1 MKERIEKIL
10 KLEQLTASRFADIID
25 VQRSNVSHILSG
37 RNNPGLDFIQK
48 ILSEFTN
55 INAEWLLL
63 GNGEMYKKEEQIS
76 SLNQDYEN
84 DDNIKNINKN
94 IPSPDNKEKAASSSI
109 QDEPGK
115 KKVEK
120 ITYFY
125 SDKTFKEYY
134 PNI

>member
-10 KLEQLTASRFADIID
+10 KFEQLTASRFADIID

-48 ILSEFTN
+48 ILSKFTN

-63 GNGEMYKKEEQIS
+63 GKGEMYIKGEQIS

-84 DDNIKNINKN
+84 DDNIKNTYKN
-94 IPSPDNKEKAASSSI
+94 IQLPDNKEKGENSSL
-109 QDEPGK
+109 QDESGK

-134 PNI
+134 PNF

>member
-10 KLEQLTASRFADIID
+10 KFEQLTASKFADIID

-48 ILSEFTN
+48 ILSKFTN

-63 GNGEMYKKEEQIS
+63 GKGEMYIKEEQIS

-84 DDNIKNINKN
+84 DAHIKNINKN
-94 IPSPDNKEKAASSSI
+94 IPSPDNKEKVESSSL
-109 QDEPGK
+109 QDAPDK

>member
-48 ILSEFTN
+48 ILSKFTN

-63 GNGEMYKKEEQIS
+63 GKGEMYIKEEQIS
-76 SLNQDYEN
+76 SLEQDYEN
-84 DDNIKNINKN
+84 DDNIKDINKN
-94 IPSPDNKEKAASSSI
+94 TPSTDNKGKAESSPF
-109 QDEPGK
+109 QNGHGK